1 MGTILL
7 VGEDELLLQTRAAV
21 LHTTGAETICCH
33 PTSVLAIQAERNCD
47 LVMLCHSLSAPL
59 CSELAEAIHSRWPSV
74 RLLQLVP
81 TLPWEQLDLTDGV
94 VAVSTADP
102 VRLIDRTIEL
112 LGRRGPAS
120 VRHPPDAA
128 ALRSNSLH
136 NRRSY

>member
-1 MGTILL
+1 MFTILL
-7 VGEDELLLQTRAAV
+7 VGEDELLLHTRAAV
-21 LHTTGAETICCH
+21 VRTVGVETVCCH
-33 PTSVLAIQAERNCD
+33 PTSALAIQAEQNCD
-47 LVMLCHSLSAPL
+47 LIMLCHSMPAPL
-59 CSELAEAIHSRWPSV
+59 CTELAEVLHSQWPHV

-81 TLPWEQLDLTDGV
+81 TLAWEQLDLTDGV

-120 VRHPPDAA
+120 VRRPPGEV

-136 NRRSY
+136 ERRSY